1 MNYLILP
8 ENSITPLCF
17 PKCGEQCTLYCEKD
31 CALECV
37 DFCAAR
43 CVVYVVLKV
52 LVGSEAVHQSISL
65 VPSSC
70 HCVLLIP
77 CKFSSPT

>member
-43 CVVYVVLKV
+43 CVRLCGVE
-52 LVGSEAVHQSISL
+52 GSCGL
-65 VPSSC
+65 
-70 HCVLLIP
+70 
-77 CKFSSPT
+77 

>member
-43 CVVYVVLKV
+43 CVRLCGVE
-52 LVGSEAVHQSISL
+52 GSCGL
-65 VPSSC
+65 GGR
-70 HCVLLIP
+70 
-77 CKFSSPT
+77 SPINIFGPI